1 MSKVLT
7 LLDDLSADYENLQ
20 CRADETK
27 DKVEE
32 VGTCMSLVNSR
43 LDQLLHLMKD
53 MVQLESHIDEVE
65 ERILSRL
72 DKLAASQ
79 VDSGKLVDRLIE
91 MSMVNRGQSQDAVI
105 HRSQARIESNFSDQN
120 AWTEEDE
127 TPEDVWPPPG
137 CDAMDVR
144 G

>member
-1 MSKVLT
+1 MSRQ
-7 LLDDLSADYENLQ
+7 LDRIQECLDVRTAESV
-20 CRADETK
+20 RHITRIDEK
-27 DKVEE
+27 
-32 VGTCMSLVNSR
+32 
-43 LDQLLHLMKD
+43 LDALLHLMKE
-53 MVQLESHIDEVE
+53 MVSLEGHIDEVE

-91 MSMVNRGQSQDAVI
+91 MSMVTRGQSQDAVI
-105 HRSQARIESNFSDQN
+105 HRSQARIESNFSNEN
-120 AWTEEDE
+120 AWTSEDE

>member
-1 MSKVLT
+1 MSKQFDRMESVIGDNNFKVRSISVDTGML
-7 LLDDLSADYENLQ
+7 
-20 CRADETK
+20 RAR
-27 DKVEE
+27 
-32 VGTCMSLVNSR
+32 M
-43 LDQLLHLMKD
+43 DQLLHLMKE
-53 MVQLESHIDEVE
+53 MVSLEGHIDEVE
-65 ERILSRL
+65 GRILSRL

-91 MSMVNRGQSQDAVI
+91 MSMVTRGQSQDAVI

-120 AWTEEDE
+120 SWTAEEE
-127 TPEDVWPPPG
+127 TPEDTWPPPG

>member
-1 MSKVLT
+1 MNKLDLRLQEMSDWNKGHMEALGVLSVKQ
-7 LLDDLSADYENLQ
+7 LELGKQ
-20 CRADETK
+20 
-27 DKVEE
+27 
-32 VGTCMSLVNSR
+32 

-53 MVQLESHIDEVE
+53 MVQLEGHIDEVE

-72 DKLAASQ
+72 DKLVASQ

-91 MSMVNRGQSQDAVI
+91 MSMVNKGQSQDAVI
-105 HRSQARIESNFSDQN
+105 HRSQARIESNFSNEN
-120 AWTEEDE
+120 AWTSEDK